1 MNLLEA
7 SLLQFGILPGSKS
20 KAKPKKKK
28 EAKK

>member
-1 MNLLEA
+1 MSLLEA
-7 SLLQFGILPGSKS
+7 SLLQFGILPES